1 MSKKVS
7 LEYDPKSAWE
17 VYASK
22 KHVKAMDEMAARYV
36 EFLST
41 CKTERL
47 VMDHVR
53 FAVKKAGFKDG
64 LTADKV
70 YRFNRNKTCFLAR
83 KGKRPLS
90 EGFRLVGAH
99 ADCPRLD
106 LKQRPL
112 YEDSELCL
120 AKTHYYGGI
129 RKYQWLTIPLA
140 LHGTVALK
148 SGKEV
153 TVCIGEDPAD
163 PVLTITDLLPHLA
176 YKEVVKKVEDA
187 FEAEKLNLV
196 LGQSPVS
203 SGGKGEDKV
212 KEPVKRKILEIL
224 NKKYGID
231 EADFFSAE
239 MQAVPAGPAR
249 YVGLDC
255 SLIGGYGHDDRSS
268 VFCALEAL
276 LAEPEPEYCQI
287 VLFWDKEEIGSE
299 GATGAKSLFFEY
311 CMEELVEAWE
321 PGARL
326 SKVFM
331 NGSALSADVSAAMD
345 PDHKDVYEPLNAAR
359 LGYGPCFNK
368 FTGHRGKV
376 GANDAHPRLHRLAAA
391 HPGRRRDSLADVRA
405 GQGGR
410 GRRRHGGQVPGR
422 LRHGRHRCGRVRA
435 LHALPL
441 RAGGQGGHLRH
452 DPGFPGVLEEL
463 VENIERERPRDI
475 VPWPFF
481 YSSMARTISTGIPER
496 SAICSGVR
504 PSSVNRLIM
513 IGSGSAS
520 STMWPSG
527 SSIRNPRWPHGAS

>member
-1 MSKKVS
+1 MSKLQ
-7 LEYDPKSAWE
+7 LEYEPKSAWE

-22 KHVKAMDEMAARYV
+22 KHVKAMDALAADYLK
-36 EFLST
+36 FLSE

-47 VMDHVR
+47 VMDYVR
-53 FAVKKAGFKDG
+53 AKVEAAGFVDDIK
-64 LTADKV
+64 APRA

-90 EGFRLVGAH
+90 AGFRLVGAH

-112 YEDSELCL
+112 YEDLDICL

-140 LHGTVALK
+140 LHGTVVKK
-148 SGKEV
+148 SGEAV
-153 TVCIGEDPAD
+153 TVCIGEAPKD
-163 PVLTITDLLPHLA
+163 PVFTITDLLPHLA
-176 YKEVVKKVEDA
+176 YKEVTKKLEDA
-187 FEAEKLNLV
+187 FEGEKLNII
-196 LGQSPVS
+196 LGQSPVPEA
-203 SGGKGEDKV
+203 KDEKDKA

-224 NKKYGID
+224 HKRYGIE
-231 EADFFSAE
+231 EADFLSAE

-249 YVGLDC
+249 YVGLDE
-255 SLIGGYGHDDRSS
+255 SMIGGYGQDDRSS

-276 LAEPEPEYCQI
+276 LAEPEPEYCQV

-299 GATGAKSLFFEY
+299 GATGAKSYFFEY

-326 SKVFM
+326 SSVLM

-376 GANDAHPRLHRLAAA
+376 GANDAHPDFIGWLRSIFD
-391 HPGRRRDSLADVRA
+391 GA
-405 GQGGR
+405 GIPWHMSELGK
-410 GRRRHGGQVPGR
+410 VD
-422 LRHGRHRCGRVRA
+422 
-435 LHALPL
+435 
-441 RAGGQGGHLRH
+441 AGGGGTVAKFLAVYGM
-452 DPGFPGVLEEL
+452 DVIDVGVPVLSMHSPFEL
-463 VENIERERPRDI
+463 SAKADIYACMLAFRE
-475 VPWPFF
+475 F
-481 YSSMARTISTGIPER
+481 
-496 SAICSGVR
+496 
-504 PSSVNRLIM
+504 LKQ
-513 IGSGSAS
+513 
-520 STMWPSG
+520 
-527 SSIRNPRWPHGAS
+527 